1 MCACVCGVCG
11 VCACV
16 RGDTGL
22 NHNSVQRLKGLWERV
37 SEKAREQWSEMDVLM
52 SPQHNF
58 RHYRRELKKRKAP
71 VLPYFGIYLRDFTFI
86 NDGNQQYKPDGAL
99 TARVHTAHTH
109 THTQHSTHTHTAHTH
124 THTHTAHTHTHT
136 HTHTHSTHTH
146 THTHAHAKRW
156 MRCRLDQR
164 QVRASAV

>member
-1 MCACVCGVCG
+1 VF
-11 VCACV
+11 
-16 RGDTGL
+16 GDTGL

-37 SEKAREQWSEMDVLM
+37 SEKVREQWSEMDVLM

-99 TARVHTAHTH
+99 ITHHAHTHVHTAHTAN
-109 THTQHSTHTHTAHTH
+109 AHMQ
-124 THTHTAHTHTHT
+124 
-136 HTHTHSTHTH
+136 
-146 THTHAHAKRW
+146 RW
-156 MRCRLDQR
+156 VWRRLDQR
-164 QVRASAV
+164 QVRASAVRAGAGGA